1 MVHGTYKR
9 RVEAY
14 YRSCHKGPKCHDGE
28 VLVRPYHKS
37 IKQREIRL
45 GKRGGTYV
53 IGKGGRKNYIRR
65 SKLGARTRV
74 PLLHLGDNHGR
85 AGAPRMII
93 REDFGNGPV
102 AMVVE
107 SPRAEKHG
115 RNEMHHYYNGPKGG
129 LFAKR
134 RKQLPVEAFV
144 EEAKRERDAEIVALN
159 TALEIA
165 AAERVMKKRRNANR
179 EIIADADKFMMRS
192 ERRAKRAR

>member
-1 MVHGTYKR
+1 MVHGTYRR

-14 YRSCHKGPKCHDGE
+14 YRSCSKGPKCHDGE

-37 IKQREIRL
+37 IKQRQIRL

-53 IGKGGRKNYIRR
+53 IGKNGRKNYIRK

-74 PLLHLGDNHGR
+74 PLLHLGDNYGR

-107 SPRAEKHG
+107 SPKGEKHG
-115 RNEMHHYYNGPKGG
+115 RKEMDHYYNGPKGG

-134 RKQLPVEAFV
+134 RKALPIEAFV
-144 EEAKRERDAEIVALN
+144 EEAKRVRDPEVLRTTAAIELAVAEA
-159 TALEIA
+159 
-165 AAERVMKKRRNANR
+165 KQSKRRKQNAAL
-179 EIIADADKFMMRS
+179 IAEAEKFM
-192 ERRAKRAR
+192 KRKR